1 MNNMQF
7 YEYVLPLLI
16 EAGHVI
22 TSVPVYA
29 NHTSGETLYIDS
41 SKDVMVSSFERE
53 LLTLIDNVS
62 LLVDIRWAGILD
74 ELDENVQVFSITV
87 DFPERVRSQNVAEI
101 HHLLQQYWSCTHSI
115 VFFKNRESYIISFA
129 DNDCSHILSDWWDI
143 ETNYY
148 DVVERIGVENI
159 FLETCKD
166 YFFDFLFAIAR
177 EYYIH
182 PISFE
187 EAAYG
192 LMPID
197 YISKSLSSDFPIS
210 KEDVKKM
217 IESNLVTFES
227 LYGDDYVEPVYTG
240 MDELVKYHN
249 ISDEIDRI
257 SFELELAEDENND
270 QFEYEDDEFIEDNEA
285 DIVEDYDED
294 IDPAIFDDPVLMVK
308 WLEKKQKERLEA
320 EHREQEGLEPKST
333 KTATARSLFQI
344 LCKL

>member
-1 MNNMQF
+1 M
-7 YEYVLPLLI
+7 
-16 EAGHVI
+16 
-22 TSVPVYA
+22 
-29 NHTSGETLYIDS
+29 
-41 SKDVMVSSFERE
+41 
-53 LLTLIDNVS
+53 
-62 LLVDIRWAGILD
+62 
-74 ELDENVQVFSITV
+74 
-87 DFPERVRSQNVAEI
+87 
-101 HHLLQQYWSCTHSI
+101 QQYWSCTHSI